1 MIDAPGLV
9 EGGKNIALN
18 NLIAYV
24 AKVSKELV
32 VVGFTVGKPLPL
44 IMPISQEGFLTFC
57 TDKML
62 HMPMF
67 PKCCNDSFLDWPP
80 AGSADRNTHLVMAA
94 QAVQL
99 VQLVGGVARPC
110 PHLPGAGGQLLAAPG
125 AVEVVWMVDLST
137 ESQWL
142 PIDN

>member
-32 VVGFTVGKPLPL
+32 VVGFTIGKPLPL
-44 IMPISQEGFLTFC
+44 VVAISQEGFLTFC
-57 TDKML
+57 TNKML
-62 HMPMF
+62 HMPML

-80 AGSADRNTHLVMAA
+80 ACSTDRNTHLVMAA

-99 VQLVGGVARPC
+99 VQLVGGVARPG
-110 PHLPGAGGQLLAAPG
+110 PYLPGAGGQLLATPR

>member
-32 VVGFTVGKPLPL
+32 VVGFTVSKPLPL
-44 IMPISQEGFLTFC
+44 IVPISQEGFLTFC

-62 HMPMF
+62 HMPML

-80 AGSADRNTHLVMAA
+80 TGSTDRNTHLVMAA

-99 VQLVGGVARPC
+99 VQLVGSVARPG
-110 PHLPGAGGQLLAAPG
+110 PHLPGTGGQLLAAPCT
-125 AVEVVWMVDLST
+125 VEVVWMVDLST

>member
-1 MIDAPGLV
+1 MIDAPCLV

-32 VVGFTVGKPLPL
+32 VVGFTIGKPLPL
-44 IMPISQEGFLTFC
+44 VVAISQEGFLTFC

-62 HMPMF
+62 HMPML

-80 AGSADRNTHLVMAA
+80 ACSTDRNTHLVMAA

-99 VQLVGGVARPC
+99 VQLVGGVARPG
-110 PHLPGAGGQLLAAPG
+110 PYLPGAGGQLLATPR

>member
-1 MIDAPGLV
+1 MIDAPCLV

-32 VVGFTVGKPLPL
+32 VVGFTIGKPLPL
-44 IMPISQEGFLTFC
+44 IVAISQERFLTFC
-57 TDKML
+57 TNKML
-62 HMPMF
+62 HMPML

-80 AGSADRNTHLVMAA
+80 AGSTDRNTHLVMAA

-99 VQLVGGVARPC
+99 VQLVGGVARPG
-110 PHLPGAGGQLLAAPG
+110 PYLPGAGGQLLATPC

-137 ESQWL
+137 ESQRL